1 MFPNCYQ
8 ISINFNF
15 FKNSRKTNFLKNI
28 EILIFRILNDV
39 KNVFYVSKVD
49 KFLTKILVSGT
60 GVPNGIYRISF
71 KFWINFFSL
80 NLILLK
86 VFEFGYSEN
95 ILFLR
100 LSGLFVFQK
109 SSPRF
114 LGTMIPWKIL
124 KSLKKTKKIL
134 FKYFGGSKGRW
145 FRFLWIWSYCQLA
158 LYNWKPG

>member
-15 FKNSRKTNFLKNI
+15 LKNSRKTNFLKNI

-95 ILFLR
+95 ILSLR

-114 LGTMIPWKIL
+114 LGTIYLNLLIL
-124 KSLKKTKKIL
+124 KVADSEYIGFIAQWNFSLNWLKTNFLENIENRYS
-134 FKYFGGSKGRW
+134 FYFSK
-145 FRFLWIWSYCQLA
+145 
-158 LYNWKPG
+158 